1 MKTRV
6 KKIQKYTVYLQK
18 MKNKWIQ
25 AKYEIKLSD
34 HTHTHTH
41 TKRKRRNIK
50 STGRHGLLNKMAINT
65 HQSII
70 TLFSMD

>member
-1 MKTRV
+1 MNSSIIQNKT
-6 KKIQKYTVYLQK
+6 ITPYT
-18 MKNKWIQ
+18 
-25 AKYEIKLSD
+25 

-41 TKRKRRNIK
+41 TEKRNIK
-50 STGRHGLLNKMAINT
+50 STGKHGLLNKMVINT